1 MAISICGATLKPFK
15 GHIPAY
21 AIAAELSGAQY
32 MVYIYMYTPGTQ
44 DIYMYI
50 LRIWEAPRGSSS
62 KGLNA
67 LGGSAQEGPH
77 ACGSGLGGWQG
88 LGGLEAWLF
97 DGLERFGGLVAWWL
111 GGSEAL
117 LTRTSV
123 ESSADYKHLLA
134 TLKLFKG
141 SYKHLGGRSKIHL
154 LFLQGMCL
162 LQNSSSIC

>member
-1 MAISICGATLKPFK
+1 MF
-15 GHIPAY
+15 
-21 AIAAELSGAQY
+21 
-32 MVYIYMYTPGTQ
+32 
-44 DIYMYI
+44 D
-50 LRIWEAPRGSSS
+50 
-62 KGLNA
+62 GL
-67 LGGSAQEGPH
+67 
-77 ACGSGLGGWQG
+77 QG

-141 SYKHLGGRSKIHL
+141 I
-154 LFLQGMCL
+154 
-162 LQNSSSIC
+162 